1 MLLVLQA
8 NVHTVLSLLKKKYD
22 ISGPRFLF
30 LVETRLAGILD
41 EEQTPSLLRFASQ
54 SNVPARLDL
63 IQTLNSALN
72 DMVCY
77 VCIVWDV
84 AN

>member
-1 MLLVLQA
+1 M
-8 NVHTVLSLLKKKYD
+8 
-22 ISGPRFLF
+22 ISVDQDFFF

-63 IQTLNSALN
+63 IRLDLIQTLNSALN

>member
-1 MLLVLQA
+1 M
-8 NVHTVLSLLKKKYD
+8 
-22 ISGPRFLF
+22 ISVDQDFFF

-54 SNVPARLDL
+54 SNVPASLDL

>member
-1 MLLVLQA
+1 MFTL
-8 NVHTVLSLLKKKYD
+8 KKYD
-22 ISGPRFLF
+22 ISGPRFFFF
-30 LVETRLAGILD
+30 LVETRLPGILD

-63 IQTLNSALN
+63 VQTLNSALN

-77 VCIVWDV
+77 VCIVWAV